1 VIKKFFAAKW
11 PNFGPV
17 EKRQACIAID
27 VGNTRAKAVRFD
39 GYDIRTPWE
48 LSQENL
54 YKGFPWAGEDA
65 ALPKI
70 LASVRHPED
79 PLVKALMNEP
89 GMHLLTADSPLSF
102 ELDYQ
107 TRDTL
112 GADRL
117 ALVAGGID
125 AFPGADLLIIDA
137 GSCITA
143 DLVLEG
149 KRYCGGSISPGIGMR
164 LKAMHHFTGALP
176 DVSFDRISS
185 FPGKSTRDSLL
196 CGAAEGAL
204 LEVQGRI
211 DSLRQQYPALK
222 VILAGGDSHYFVE
235 NLKNSIFAIPDLV
248 LLGLRSILYYDIE
261 KK

>member
-1 VIKKFFAAKW
+1 MK
-11 PNFGPV
+11 
-17 EKRQACIAID
+17 ERQDCIAID
-27 VGNTRAKAVRFD
+27 VGNTRAKAVRFE
-39 GYDIRTPWE
+39 GRSIRARWELDQNSLQTSFPWE
-48 LSQENL
+48 EEGLS
-54 YKGFPWAGEDA
+54 
-65 ALPKI
+65 LPGI

-79 PLVKALMNEP
+79 PLVKALMDQP
-89 GMHLLTADSPLSF
+89 GMRLLTAASPLPF

-149 KRYCGGSISPGIGMR
+149 KRYCGGSISPGIRMR

-176 DVSFDRISS
+176 NVAFDRVSPY
-185 FPGKSTRDSLL
+185 PGKSTRDSLL
-196 CGAAEGAL
+196 CGAVEGAL
-204 LEVQGRI
+204 LEMQGRI